1 MSCAI
6 YRTDDIFELMPHIS
20 KHKLNKEILDNLDG
34 YLLSFLV
41 DTDAKTRKL
50 IFREVLTRTEK
61 IMIAKRLGMLY
72 YISKGESTHEIGR
85 LLKVSSSTVARFE
98 LARENKHFGITEKW
112 VQKYLSGSK
121 FLRLLGELAVI
132 PFEARKKSF
141 KQFVDEKF

>member
-1 MSCAI
+1 
-6 YRTDDIFELMPHIS
+6 MPHLS
-20 KHKLNKEILDNLDG
+20 KNKLNQKILDDLDG

-50 IFREVLTRTEK
+50 VFREVLTRTEK
-61 IMIAKRLGMLY
+61 LMIAKRLAMLY

-98 LARENKHFGITEKW
+98 LALEKKHFGNTEKW
-112 VQKYLSGSK
+112 VRKYLSSSK
-121 FLRLLGELAVI
+121 FLRLLIELVAI
-132 PFEARKKSF
+132 PFEARQKSF